1 VNGRGETSALHF
13 DGAKVINNGGYFV
26 LCSEAFVNKW
36 AAEGLG
42 KCEVKT

>member
-1 VNGRGETSALHF
+1 MNGRGEKFALHL
-13 DGAKVINNGGYFV
+13 DGAKVISYGGHFV
-26 LCSEAFVNKW
+26 LCSEGCVNKW